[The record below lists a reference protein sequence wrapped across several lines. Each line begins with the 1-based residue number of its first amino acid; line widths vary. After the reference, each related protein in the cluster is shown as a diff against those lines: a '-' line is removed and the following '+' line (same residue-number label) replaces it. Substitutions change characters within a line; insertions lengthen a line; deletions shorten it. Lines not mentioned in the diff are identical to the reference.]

1 MKTFIVLL
9 IIGKNIY
16 KKVLPSY
23 FLKHSTYLHCNL
35 QQVLS
40 LLDKIKYLFKKWI
53 NIQDFIFGLFIHYI
67 IISGPSA
74 EYGTGKT
81 CGLD

>member
-40 LLDKIKYLFKKWI
+40 LLDKIKYLFKK
-53 NIQDFIFGLFIHYI
+53 
-67 IISGPSA
+67 
-74 EYGTGKT
+74 
-81 CGLD
+81 